1 MSSFPGLPKPASS
14 SSLRAFC
21 TDCLSTMLS
30 PTGLGK
36 WPKTRI
42 YPIFPCC
49 KLAYGDSQL
58 MSNNQITKSL
68 CIEKKITSSIP
79 WINQTTTGLRWDN
92 AANVFHPGPPSKGPK
107 LKPSGLSWQE
117 TSSIIIPCINSV
129 VGDAYISNDSMRY
142 MCVCV
147 CVCSKTQVDPLA
159 SRKIREFPTQI
170 LNFFKSWEVPIFQ
183 TLSPHSP
190 GYKTYLGISHNGSII
205 SSVYQGMDPILATVG
220 LRTILVHRPWHRRC
234 SPASA
239 TKRLAVS

>member
-1 MSSFPGLPKPASS
+1 MPPMSFTLGHPAKVQSS
-14 SSLRAFC
+14 NHLVYHGKRPLQSSYHA
-21 TDCLSTMLS
+21 ST
-30 PTGLGK
+30 
-36 WPKTRI
+36 
-42 YPIFPCC
+42 
-49 KLAYGDSQL
+49 
-58 MSNNQITKSL
+58 
-68 CIEKKITSSIP
+68 
-79 WINQTTTGLRWDN
+79 RWLEM
-92 AANVFHPGPPSKGPK
+92 H
-107 LKPSGLSWQE
+107 
-117 TSSIIIPCINSV
+117 
-129 VGDAYISNDSMRY
+129 ISAMIVWGTCV
-142 MCVCV
+142 CVCV